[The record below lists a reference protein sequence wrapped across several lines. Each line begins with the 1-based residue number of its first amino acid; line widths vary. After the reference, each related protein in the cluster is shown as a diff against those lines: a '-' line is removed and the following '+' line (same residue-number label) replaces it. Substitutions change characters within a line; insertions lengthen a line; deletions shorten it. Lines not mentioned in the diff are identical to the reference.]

1 MGKDVNLNSS
11 GWIDFIFEGK
21 NKKYGAY
28 YLRQTSSRRHI
39 LAFFIVLVFTGVVA
53 AVPSLMEAV
62 KANQENLG
70 GVDEA
75 FELSNMETPEEQ
87 VPEENIIRQEI
98 APPPPP
104 LKATI
109 QFTPP
114 VITEDEKVTDDN
126 QMKSQDELVENK
138 SEIASQTVDGV
149 DDPDAKS
156 IDDLRDKQV
165 ILPPEPEP
173 DKPFVSV
180 EQMPQYPGGNGEL
193 MKFLSSNIR
202 YPTIAAENGIEGRVI
217 IRFVVGK
224 DGSVSDIQVQR
235 GLDASCDKEAVR
247 VVKMMPK
254 WIPGKQNGR
263 AVPVYFTL
271 PVVFKLQK

>member
-1 MGKDVNLNSS
+1 MGKEVNLNSS
-11 GWIDFIFEGK
+11 GWCDFIFEGK

-28 YLRQTSSRRHI
+28 YLRQTSSGRHI
-39 LAFFIVLVFTGVVA
+39 LAFFIVLIFTG
-53 AVPSLMEAV
+53 AVSAIPLLMEAV

-75 FELSNMETPEEQ
+75 FELSSMDTPEEQ
-87 VPEENIIRQEI
+87 VPEENIIREEI

-104 LKATI
+104 LRATI

-138 SEIASQTVDGV
+138 DVIGSQTIEGTSDE
-149 DDPDAKS
+149 DAQT
-156 IDDLRDKQV
+156 IDDLKDRQV
-165 ILPPEPEP
+165 QLPPEPEP

-180 EQMPQYPGGNGEL
+180 EQMPQYPGGAAEL
-193 MKFLSSNIR
+193 MKFLANNIR

-224 DGSVSDIQVQR
+224 DGAVSDIQVQR

-247 VVKMMPK
+247 VVKMMQK

-263 AVPVYFTL
+263 AVPVYYTL

>member
-1 MGKDVNLNSS
+1 MGKEVNLNSS
-11 GWIDFIFEGK
+11 GWCDFVFEGK

-28 YLRQTSSRRHI
+28 YLRQTSSGRHI
-39 LAFFIVLVFTGVVA
+39 LAFFIVLIFTGVVSA
-53 AVPSLMEAV
+53 IPMLMEVV

-75 FELSNMETPEEQ
+75 FELTNMDAPEEI
-87 VPEENIIRQEI
+87 PEENIIREEI

-104 LKATI
+104 LRATI

-138 SEIASQTVDGV
+138 DVIGSQTVEGTGDEN
-149 DDPDAKS
+149 AQT
-156 IDDLRDKQV
+156 IDDLKDRQV
-165 ILPPEPEP
+165 QLPPEPEP

-224 DGSVSDIQVQR
+224 DGTVSDIQVQR